1 MDVDDFKKVNDTYG
15 HLFGDEVFSRLSET
29 IRSVV
34 DARGAVGRFGGDE
47 FMIVLDGVSDEEML
61 RRILKT
67 ASKNLQWTYKDYV
80 DSVPVTTSCGVAKF
94 PDDGD
99 SFEDLFKKADKAL
112 YIAKAKG
119 KNRFIIYD
127 EAKHGSIVT
136 ERESDNIVG
145 IKAIASEGKKADA
158 MSEVVLA
165 LHKNGVSALPDA
177 MEIGRAH
184 V

>member
-15 HLFGDEVFSRLSET
+15 HLFGDEVLSRLSET

-99 SFEDLFKKADKAL
+99 SFEDLFKRQIRRFTLQRQRERTGLLSMMKQNMVAL
-112 YIAKAKG
+112 S
-119 KNRFIIYD
+119 RS
-127 EAKHGSIVT
+127 GSLTILS
-136 ERESDNIVG
+136 ESRRLQV
-145 IKAIASEGKKADA
+145 
-158 MSEVVLA
+158 
-165 LHKNGVSALPDA
+165 
-177 MEIGRAH
+177 RARRQMQCRK
-184 V
+184 